1 MARIFVTQP
10 LIDGALNQL
19 IEAGH
24 EIIIR
29 QDRSPLRRGELRGRL
44 DDVEA
49 MICLL
54 SDRIDD
60 EVLQA
65 APRLRVV
72 ANVAVGVDN
81 IDLGAAAR
89 RNIAVC
95 NTPGVLDASTADLA
109 VLLML
114 AALRDASVAERDL
127 RHGRWD
133 GWGLDDHLGADLTG
147 ATVGLVGYGRIAQAV
162 ERRLG
167 AFEATVLHHTRTDTG
182 SAHWVPDLTVL
193 ATMVDVLSLHVPGG
207 HATERLIDASIFKV
221 MLPHAVVVN
230 TARGSVIDEH
240 ALCDALESG
249 AIAGAGLDVF
259 ANEPTPSARLLSAP
273 HLTLLPHIGS
283 ATTATRR
290 AMCELAASGVAAV
303 LAGSRPPNM
312 VTTPSA

>member
-114 AALRDASVAERDL
+114 SALRDASVAERDL

-182 SAHWVPDLTVL
+182 SPHWVPDLTVL

-207 HATERLIDASIFKV
+207 HATEGLIDASIFKV

-259 ANEPTPSARLLSAP
+259 ANEPTPSVRLLSAP